1 MKHTRRVFPAAL
13 LSALLA
19 VLLLS
24 ACGPSN
30 NVRLLPP
37 PPLDASVLPAP
48 NAPRVSVVTFADKRT
63 DQSALGVRRDNS
75 AFVTSDDVAQWISRA
90 LADELARNG
99 MQVTFALNVGQA
111 RSGNPDYLVT
121 GQVDEAWLRET
132 SATDLATSLR
142 VNYVLANRQGR
153 LLRESLSSSQSRTGL
168 PSGAAAENLML
179 GNAAGSREAH
189 GPEDCPDHPGQK
201 ITGHDGPAF
210 RACGP
215 CVAAVSGVGRA
226 RAG

>member
-1 MKHTRRVFPAAL
+1 MKHSRRNVTFAPL
-13 LSALLA
+13 FVLLA

-48 NAPRVSVVTFADKRT
+48 NAPRISVVTFGDQRQ
-63 DQSALGVRRDNS
+63 DQSALGVRRDKS
-75 AFVTSDDVAQWISRA
+75 AFVTGDDVSQWISRA

-99 MQVTFALNVGQA
+99 MQITFALNVSQA

-121 GQVDEAWLRET
+121 GQVDEAWLSEA
-132 SATDLATSLR
+132 SATDISTHLR
-142 VNYVLANRQGR
+142 VSYALANRQGR
-153 LLRESLSSSQSRTGL
+153 LLRESLNASQSRSGL

-179 GNAAGSREAH
+179 ETLRDLVKPMA
-189 GPEDCPDHPGQK
+189 QK
-201 ITGHDGPAF
+201 IVQTIQNKK
-210 RACGP
+210 
-215 CVAAVSGVGRA
+215 
-226 RAG
+226 

>member
-24 ACGPSN
+24 ACGPEQQRAPASPAAAGRLRAARPQRPARQRGDLCRQTHGP
-30 NVRLLPP
+30 VR
-37 PPLDASVLPAP
+37 SGR
-48 NAPRVSVVTFADKRT
+48 APRQQRLC
-63 DQSALGVRRDNS
+63 DQRRRGPVD
-75 AFVTSDDVAQWISRA
+75 QPRPGRRA
-90 LADELARNG
+90 GPQRHAGYLCSQRG
-99 MQVTFALNVGQA
+99 
-111 RSGNPDYLVT
+111 SGPQRQSDYLVT

-179 GNAAGSREAH
+179 ETLRDLVKPMA
-189 GPEDCPDHPGQK
+189 QK
-201 ITGHDGPAF
+201 IVQTIRPKNNRHDGPAF

>member
-1 MKHTRRVFPAAL
+1 
-13 LSALLA
+13 
-19 VLLLS
+19 
-24 ACGPSN
+24 
-30 NVRLLPP
+30 
-37 PPLDASVLPAP
+37 
-48 NAPRVSVVTFADKRT
+48 
-63 DQSALGVRRDNS
+63 
-75 AFVTSDDVAQWISRA
+75 
-90 LADELARNG
+90 

-179 GNAAGSREAH
+179 ETLRDLVKPMA
-189 GPEDCPDHPGQK
+189 QK
-201 ITGHDGPAF
+201 IVQTIQAKK
-210 RACGP
+210 
-215 CVAAVSGVGRA
+215 
-226 RAG
+226 